1 MAYKG
6 SLLINPVEFD
16 GFRNMSIITAWQLM
30 KNFEGVNNGS
40 AS

>member
-16 GFRNMSIITAWQLM
+16 GFRNMSIITY
-30 KNFEGVNNGS
+30 GS
-40 AS
+40 DEEF